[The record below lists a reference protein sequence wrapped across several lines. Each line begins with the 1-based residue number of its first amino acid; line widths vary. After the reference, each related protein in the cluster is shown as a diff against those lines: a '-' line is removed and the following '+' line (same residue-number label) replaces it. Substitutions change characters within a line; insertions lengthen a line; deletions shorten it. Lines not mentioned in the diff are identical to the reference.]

1 VEVYIRCV
9 QELGQFSYSTLRED
23 VVRSSQQPSSSP
35 QKVTKARDNVAILG
49 SFGP

>member
-1 VEVYIRCV
+1 MEVYIRCV
-9 QELGQFSYSTLRED
+9 QELGQFSHSTLRED
-23 VVRSSQQPSSSP
+23 VVRSSQPSSSS